1 MPYETVRLPS
11 PPSLPRFIPTCDS
24 RLSGLMLPPCWPSCQ
39 SGDVK
44 FSSQSLDSS
53 RDEFP
58 MRRSLIASVMVPV
71 SDIPTLPNAKNSPA
85 QLFPHSPLPNGSESG
100 GGREIRFDKLSRIK

>member
-11 PPSLPRFIPTCDS
+11 PHSLPRFIPTCDS

-53 RDEFP
+53 RDEFTT
-58 MRRSLIASVMVPV
+58 RRSLIAFVMVPV
-71 SDIPTLPNAKNSPA
+71 SHISTCQTRKTRQRSFFHTLRCPTDLNRA
-85 QLFPHSPLPNGSESG
+85 G
-100 GGREIRFDKLSRIK
+100 GVK